1 MLATLL
7 GWLGLLSLSSSSNV
21 PTDPGHLFIPV
32 GSMFPSY
39 SSWAI
44 TITLNVAPYQNRL
57 EDLSIAQQNVKT
69 LISKVES
76 QNLSLDLK
84 ASVLQLKL
92 AQTQL

>member
-1 MLATLL
+1 MHKMLATLL

-44 TITLNVAPYQNRL
+44 TITLNVAP
-57 EDLSIAQQNVKT
+57 
-69 LISKVES
+69 
-76 QNLSLDLK
+76 
-84 ASVLQLKL
+84 
-92 AQTQL
+92 